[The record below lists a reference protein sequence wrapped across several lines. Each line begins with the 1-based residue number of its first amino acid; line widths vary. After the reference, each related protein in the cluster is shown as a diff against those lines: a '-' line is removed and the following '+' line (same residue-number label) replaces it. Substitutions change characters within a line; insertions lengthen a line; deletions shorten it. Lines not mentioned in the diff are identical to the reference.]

1 MTGSD
6 KFLDEEGR
14 ETSQVVGWREY
25 AEGREGNRVVAMLLV
40 CCAVPFFFFFFF
52 LGFPCNG

>member
-25 AEGREGNRVVAMLLV
+25 AEGRE
-40 CCAVPFFFFFFF
+40 
-52 LGFPCNG
+52 